1 MKSAGGL
8 SVGMAKVAE
17 NSRPWHFL
25 ISCFY
30 YGIGTR
36 AKHEQN

>member
-1 MKSAGGL
+1 VKSTAGL
-8 SVGMAKVAE
+8 SVQMLKVAE
-17 NSRPWHFL
+17 NSRPWHVL

-36 AKHEQN
+36 AKYEQN